1 LNDVLRRWVVTTASQ
16 NTSHGQHKN
25 GSYRQMPRTLKSY
38 KVGHNH
44 ISEHPD
50 LNRVEQ
56 SDPIVTV
63 DKSTIPDISP
73 KTAGFIQNRHPAI
86 KQQSDGE

>member
-1 LNDVLRRWVVTTASQ
+1 
-16 NTSHGQHKN
+16 
-25 GSYRQMPRTLKSY
+25 MPRTLKSHKARHDY
-38 KVGHNH
+38 

-56 SDPIVTV
+56 SDQIVTV
-63 DKSTIPDISP
+63 DNSTIPGISP
-73 KTAGFIQNRHPAI
+73 KTAGFIQNRHPTP